1 MLGLILAL
9 MNPSWAATLDT
20 GVQGPPFSIWAG
32 RLEPPEVHPDRAR
45 GWDFAA
51 TLFSR
56 VDALVQDKPGVIRP
70 ELIGRSVERRPIWAF
85 HVSDPGVPVERRI
98 LVIAQLHSLEW
109 IGAEVAVELLEELVE
124 QPPEGLQV
132 SVIVLANPDGRWRAE
147 EDLLAGR
154 VHSYRRANAAGVD
167 LNRDWSVN
175 RESDV
180 IWSRLP
186 YSRRYYTTSEAPL
199 SQPETQ
205 AIDALAQREVP
216 DAFVSL
222 HAFGGYVEIPW
233 GGLYD
238 PTPDHARLMAVGREM
253 AEAMPN
259 RPYRTIQLNH
269 FVRWFRALGCEIDHF
284 YGVYGADAFLIE
296 LTRSGIRG
304 PSTWKDYFRWY
315 NPVDKTEHVQD
326 GTAAVMTLIRLH
338 EAELTLGE

>member
-9 MNPSWAATLDT
+9 LSPPLAATLDP
-20 GVQGPPFSIWAG
+20 GVQGAPFSIWAA
-32 RLEPPEVHPDRAR
+32 RLEPPEVHPERAQ

-51 TLFSR
+51 SLFQR
-56 VDALVQDKPGVIRP
+56 VDALVQDKPGVIQA

-85 HVSDPGVPVERRI
+85 HVRDPGLPVERQV

-109 IGAEVAVELLEELVE
+109 IGAEVAVELLERLVE
-124 QPPEGLQV
+124 APPRGLRV
-132 SVIVLANPDGRWRAE
+132 SVIVIANPDGRWRAE

-180 IWSRLP
+180 IWSKLP
-186 YSRRYYTTSEAPL
+186 YSRRYYTSSPEAL

-205 AIDALAQREVP
+205 AIDALAQRMPP

-233 GGLYD
+233 GGVYE
-238 PTPDHARLMAVGREM
+238 PTPDHARLMAMGREM

-284 YGVYGADAFLIE
+284 YEVYGADAFLIE
-296 LTRSGIRG
+296 LTRSGLRG
-304 PSTWKDYFRWY
+304 PATWKDYFRWY

-326 GTAAVMTLIRLH
+326 GTAAVQALVRMVETEVTL
-338 EAELTLGE
+338 AE